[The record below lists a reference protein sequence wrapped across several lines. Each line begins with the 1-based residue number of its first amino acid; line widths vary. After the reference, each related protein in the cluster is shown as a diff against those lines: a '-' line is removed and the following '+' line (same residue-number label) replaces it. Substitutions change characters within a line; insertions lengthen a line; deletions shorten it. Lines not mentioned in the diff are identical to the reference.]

1 MRCKKRIFGAGSAD
15 PPCMCTRVLPL
26 PCTAL
31 PALCHRRKRD
41 RVEKGKIYWAR
52 NVPRPS
58 VLARIEVCVCV
69 QVCIYIHVF
78 TSSGSGLLHTS
89 SIIIRKAAGSGVSGT
104 RLLLRGVRAAA
115 AAGLVVLSPSQK
127 KTKLCVSY
135 NYVSVKTNIL
145 LILFTRGLVLAL

>member
-1 MRCKKRIFGAGSAD
+1 
-15 PPCMCTRVLPL
+15 MCTRVLPL
-26 PCTAL
+26 PYAQL
-31 PALCHRRKRD
+31 SPLCVTEGKRD
-41 RVEKGKIYWAR
+41 RVEKGEKIYWAR

-69 QVCIYIHVF
+69 QVCIYIHAF

-115 AAGLVVLSPSQK
+115 AAAGLVVLSPSQKKK

>member
-1 MRCKKRIFGAGSAD
+1 MQEENLRRRLCRPSLHVHESFAVAI
-15 PPCMCTRVLPL
+15 
-26 PCTAL
+26 CTAL
-31 PALCHRRKRD
+31 PALCHRREERSS
-41 RVEKGKIYWAR
+41 RKGGKNYWAR

-69 QVCIYIHVF
+69 QVCIYIHAF

-115 AAGLVVLSPSQK
+115 AAAGLVVLSPSQK
-127 KTKLCVSY
+127 KKLS
-135 NYVSVKTNIL
+135 YVSVIIMYQLKRT
-145 LILFTRGLVLAL
+145 FY

>member
-1 MRCKKRIFGAGSAD
+1 
-15 PPCMCTRVLPL
+15 MCTRVLPL

-41 RVEKGKIYWAR
+41 RVEKGKKIYWAR

-69 QVCIYIHVF
+69 QVCIYIHAF

-115 AAGLVVLSPSQK
+115 AAAGLVVLSPSQKKK